1 MPDYLW
7 RTNESL
13 ARRVTLAPL
22 VLFEGPY
29 RLGAWLH
36 RRAYEMG
43 LRSRVRLDPTVVSV
57 GNLCVGG
64 SGKTPL
70 VGWLASELRA
80 RGHRVAILSR
90 GVGGRREREVNVVS
104 NGERVLLS
112 PADVGDEPVLLA
124 GRAPGV
130 PVFAGRNRVALG
142 LRAATLFGAEIL
154 IMDDGFQHH
163 RLHRDVDLVCVDAG
177 LGLGNGHVLP
187 RGPLREPASALQ
199 RAAAIVWTRHANA
212 EPALPELPVALAEE
226 TSCFAVEIALRG
238 LRLLGA
244 SGLEPGESLRGRKV
258 GLLAAIAR
266 PDRLAREL
274 TELGAEV
281 AARRT
286 FADHH
291 RYRRSDLKALDP
303 GLLWVTTEKDAVK
316 IPAGW
321 SLPAKLV
328 VLEEEVR
335 PRGGG
340 ALIDFVLE
348 RVRRALSHRAEVV
361 FSSAGLRHPGTV
373 GR

>member
-1 MPDYLW
+1 MPEYLW
-7 RTNESL
+7 RSDESH
-13 ARRVTLAPL
+13 ARRVALAPL
-22 VLFEGPY
+22 LLLEGPY

-36 RRAYEMG
+36 RRVYDAG
-43 LRSRVRLDPTVVSV
+43 WRRTVRLDPAVVSV
-57 GNLCVGG
+57 GNLSVGG

-80 RGHRVAILSR
+80 RRYRVAILSR
-90 GVGGRREREVNVVS
+90 GVGGRREREVSVVS
-104 NGERVLLS
+104 DGERVLLS

-124 GRAPGV
+124 GRARGV

-142 LRAATLFGAEIL
+142 LRAAALFGTEIL

-187 RGPLREPASALQ
+187 RGPLREAASALR
-199 RAAAIVWTRHANA
+199 RAGAIVWTRLLNA
-212 EPALPELPVALAEE
+212 EAALPDPPVQLPVEAR
-226 TSCFAVEIALRG
+226 CFGVEIRVRG
-238 LRLLGA
+238 IRQLGA
-244 SGLEPGESLRGRKV
+244 SGLESSESLRGRKV

-266 PDRLAREL
+266 PDRLASEL
-274 TELGAEV
+274 RELGAEI

-291 RYRRSDLKALDP
+291 SYRRSDLAGLDP

-316 IPAGW
+316 IPAAW
-321 SLPAKLV
+321 SLRAQLV

-340 ALIDFVLE
+340 DLIEFILE
-348 RVRRALSHRAEVV
+348 RVRPAVSGG
-361 FSSAGLRHPGTV
+361 SI
-373 GR
+373 

>member
-1 MPDYLW
+1 MVPDYLW
-7 RTNESL
+7 RTDESR
-13 ARRVTLAPL
+13 ARRIALAPL
-22 VLFEGPY
+22 VLLEGPY
-29 RLGAWLH
+29 RLGAFLH
-36 RRAYEMG
+36 RKVYDTG
-43 LRSRVRLDPTVVSV
+43 LRSRVRLDPAVVSV
-57 GNLCVGG
+57 GNLSVGG

-70 VGWLASELRA
+70 VGWLASELNA

-142 LRAATLFGAEIL
+142 LRAAALFGAEIL
-154 IMDDGFQHH
+154 IIDDGFQHY
-163 RLHRDVDLVCVDAG
+163 RLHRDADLVCVDAG

-187 RGPLREPASALQ
+187 RGPLREPVSALR
-199 RAAAIVWTRHANA
+199 RAAAIVWTRLTNA
-212 EPALPELPVALAEE
+212 EAELPELGVALAEE
-226 TSCFAVEIALRG
+226 IPRFGVEITVRG
-238 LRLLGA
+238 IRQLGA
-244 SGLEPGESLRGRKV
+244 SGLEPVESLRGRKV

-266 PDRLAREL
+266 PDRFATEL

-281 AARRT
+281 AARCT

-291 RYRRSDLKALDP
+291 RYCRSDLSALDP

-321 SLPAKLV
+321 SLGAKLV

-335 PRGGG
+335 PLGGN
-340 ALIDFVLE
+340 ALIDFVLK
-348 RVRRALSHRAEVV
+348 RA
-361 FSSAGLRHPGTV
+361 AGSN
-373 GR
+373 